1 MLAVTFIVSCVSVC
15 GFYAYVFVHLRREQ
29 RRLDAHKKRL
39 PEHLYEME
47 PEACRDE
54 SSEGPEDPE
63 FLSSKAARLG
73 KANDQNSRRREAL
86 VQVSL
91 ALGGLAGLFG
101 GIELFK
107 SLVTRLHWN

>member
-15 GFYAYVFVHLRREQ
+15 GFYGYVFVHLRREQ
-29 RRLDAHKKRL
+29 RRLDGHKKRL
-39 PEHLYEME
+39 REHLYEME
-47 PEACRDE
+47 PEAGRDD
-54 SSEGPEDPE
+54 SSEGREDPE
-63 FLSSKAARLG
+63 FLSSKAATLS